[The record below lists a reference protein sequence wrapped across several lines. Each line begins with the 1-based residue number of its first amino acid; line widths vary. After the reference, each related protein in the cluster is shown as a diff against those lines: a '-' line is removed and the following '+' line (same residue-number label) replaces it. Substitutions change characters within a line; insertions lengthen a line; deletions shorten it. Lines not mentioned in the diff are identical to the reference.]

1 MQLLCRLPGGQ
12 YLRRGRRATPRPVA
26 EDLER
31 ALPEL
36 VTAKMTKSLRPG
48 KVFFD
53 WSQNAAA
60 KTTVS
65 AYSLRAHRHRRPS
78 PPRSPGPRSRPAQ
91 VAPLGPD
98 EVLARVETHGD
109 LLAALLPS

>member
-1 MQLLCRLPGGQ
+1 MPAA
-12 YLRRGRRATPRPVA
+12 RRADAPTQVTAYAKAVA

-36 VTAKMTKSLRPG
+36 VTAKMTKTLRPG

-53 WSQNAAA
+53 WSQNVAA

-65 AYSLRAHRHRRPS
+65 AYSLRGGRDADRVGAADLGRGGGRR
-78 PPRSPGPRSRPAQ
+78 G
-91 VAPLGPD
+91 APD
-98 EVLARVETHGD
+98 RARTRCWHAWSAHGD
-109 LLAALLPS
+109 LLAPLVD

>member
-1 MQLLCRLPGGQ
+1 L
-12 YLRRGRRATPRPVA
+12 AA

-36 VTAKMTKSLRPG
+36 VTAKMAKRLRPG

-65 AYSLRAHRHRRPS
+65 AYSLRAEATPTVSAPFSWTEVEAGAVRPLS
-78 PPRSPGPRSRPAQ
+78 PA
-91 VAPLGPD
+91 
-98 EVLARVETHGD
+98 EVLARIEKHGD
-109 LLAALLPS
+109 LLAPLV